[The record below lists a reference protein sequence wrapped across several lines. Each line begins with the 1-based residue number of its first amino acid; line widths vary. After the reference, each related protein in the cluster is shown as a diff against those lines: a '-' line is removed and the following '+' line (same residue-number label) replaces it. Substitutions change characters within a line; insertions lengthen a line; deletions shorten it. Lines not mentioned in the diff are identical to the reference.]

1 MKIRLTVEYDGTS
14 YCGWQI
20 QPNGP
25 TIQGEL
31 EEAARRLFG
40 RSLRM
45 AAAGRTDSGV
55 HALGQV
61 VCFDLDRDSVDAEE
75 VRRALDA
82 LTPEDIVVREAA
94 VVSDGFD
101 PRRSAR
107 RRTYLYQ
114 IWNRPTPQVFLR
126 RYAWHLRQPLDV
138 GAMDAAAALLVG
150 ERDFS
155 TFQAADCDADNPVRR
170 IDRST
175 VRARDGLVTYEVA
188 ATAFLRHMVRAI
200 VGTLVE
206 VGGGRRSIEE
216 FAALVES
223 RQRSLAGQTAPA
235 KGLILVS
242 VEYGEA

>member
-1 MKIRLTVEYDGTS
+1 MKIRLTIEYDGTS

-40 RSLRM
+40 RPLRM

-94 VVSDGFD
+94 VVPDGFD

-126 RYAWHLRQPLDV
+126 RYTWHLRQPLDV
-138 GAMDAAAALLVG
+138 GTMDAAAALLVG

-155 TFQAADCDADNPVRR
+155 TFQAADCDADHPVRR

-242 VEYGEA
+242 VDY